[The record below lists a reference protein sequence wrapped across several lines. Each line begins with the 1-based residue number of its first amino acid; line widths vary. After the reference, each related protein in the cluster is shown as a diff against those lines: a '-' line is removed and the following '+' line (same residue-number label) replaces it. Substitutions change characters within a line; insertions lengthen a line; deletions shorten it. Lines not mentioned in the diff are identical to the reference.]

1 MIIGLS
7 GKKRSGKST
16 VGELLEENFGF
27 KQISFAGP
35 LKEIVHSSFSLPIH
49 SETKYVRYND
59 CEDEKVKNLF
69 MKSLLKIDFKNELV
83 DNFLKIINPINDRS
97 GIPILDYIELYG
109 EESLKDESTVAG
121 REYRRLLQT
130 TGTDV
135 FRKFCGEDFWVN
147 LTFKKIEG
155 KIFKAQHEQLKF
167 AITDVRYDNEA
178 QEVMDRGGKIFL
190 IESPYE
196 LYGADNHSSER
207 GVSKDLISHTIVN
220 DGSLIDLHNEL
231 KKIFG

>member
-16 VGELLEENFGF
+16 VGKLLEENFGF
-27 KQISFAGP
+27 RQISFAEP
-35 LKEIVHSSFSLPIH
+35 LKKIVHSSFSLPVH
-49 SETKYVRYND
+49 PEMKCVRYSD

-97 GIPILDYIELYG
+97 GIPILDYIELHG

-121 REYRRLLQT
+121 KEYRRLLQT
-130 TGTDV
+130 VGTEV
-135 FRKFCGEDFWVN
+135 FREFCGEDFWIN
-147 LTFKKIEG
+147 LTFKKIEEE
-155 KIFKAQHEQLKF
+155 ISKAQPEQLKF

-178 QEVMDRGGKIFL
+178 QEVIDRGGKNFL
-190 IESPYE
+190 IENPYE

-207 GVSKDLISHTIVN
+207 GVSKNLISHTIVN
-220 DGSLIDLHNEL
+220 DGSLIDLQNKL
-231 KKIFG
+231 KKIFS